1 MIILILLLALFL
13 SFVIHI
19 YFLLQYVLRVKDK
32 YLHWFINTAVSNVL
46 IAGAIMFLTVYRP
59 SLVREMDPTVALWF
73 ISGLV
78 LIISVAVKVNVFRR
92 MYRNM
97 KDPKNYHLNF
107 FGKKVLHKEA
117 VSKIDVLVFFMSM
130 PFFLLAG
137 AYFVARLVNLI
148 MFGRL

>member
-1 MIILILLLALFL
+1 MIIIILLLCLLL
-13 SFVIHI
+13 SFAIHI
-19 YFLLQYVLRVKDK
+19 YFLLQYVLKVKKK

-46 IAGAIMFLTVYRP
+46 IAGAIMFLVVYRP
-59 SLVREMDPTVALWF
+59 ALVREMDPTFAMWL

-78 LIISVAVKVNVFRR
+78 LSISVAVKVNVFRR

-117 VSKIDVLVFFMSM
+117 VSKIDVMVFFMTM

-137 AYFVARLVNLI
+137 AYFVARLANLI